1 MLILG
6 IDPGSRYTGY
16 GMIEGLG
23 LKSRFVDCGYIKTL
37 SSSIPERLK
46 LIFEGV
52 RTLLLHHTFES
63 VAIEQVFF
71 HRNADSALKLGQ
83 ARGAAITAVVSHGI
97 PIFEYSARQVKQ
109 AVVGMG
115 SADKI
120 QVEHMVKRLLNLDQV
135 LQADAAD
142 ALAIALCHYHT
153 ECGLKRLIGARKIV
167 RGRLQ

>member
-23 LKSRFVDCGYIKTL
+23 FKSQFVDCGYIKTVFT
-37 SSSIPERLK
+37 SIPERLK
-46 LIFEGV
+46 SIFEGI
-52 RTLLLHHTFES
+52 RALLLQHKIER

-83 ARGAAITAVVSHGI
+83 ARGAAIAAVVSHGI

-120 QVEHMVKRLLNLDQV
+120 QVEHMVKHLLNVDQA

-153 ECGLKRLIGARKIV
+153 ECGLKRFIGARKMV
-167 RGRLQ
+167 RGRLR